1 MSDPVE
7 ILKLL
12 GDLTRIRILLLLKVE
27 ELSVAEL
34 QEILDMGQSRISSHL
49 AILRQADLVEDRR
62 DGKRSYYTLKPIAKS
77 AAGQLVLAALQSV
90 EDVPVVRQDHEN
102 LEHIIT
108 RRKQKAEAYFNTVAG
123 KLGKDYCPGRSWEA
137 MGHLL
142 LQLTPKIEIAD
153 LGAGE
158 GILSQMLARRARMVY
173 CIDNSPR
180 MVEVGLRMAKD
191 NEIENLT
198 YQLGDLEA
206 VPLPDGSVDLA
217 LLSQALHHAQHPP
230 KALAEAFR
238 ILRPGGQIL
247 ILDLNK
253 HLFEKARE
261 LYADQWLGFQPNQL
275 RQWMKQAGFAQPR
288 VDIVSKETQEPY
300 FETLL
305 ATGEKPIEERL

>member
-62 DGKRSYYTLKPIAKS
+62 DGKRSYYTLKPTLKN
-77 AAGQLVLAALQSV
+77 AAGQLILAALQSV
-90 EDVPVVRQDHEN
+90 EEVPVVRQDLEN
-102 LEHIIT
+102 LEHIIS

-142 LQLTPKIEIAD
+142 LQLTPSIEIAD

-158 GILSQMLARRARMVY
+158 GVLSQLLARSAKMVY

-180 MVEVGLRMAKD
+180 MIEVGLRMAKD
-191 NEIENLT
+191 YEIENLT
-198 YQLGDLEA
+198 YQLGDLES
-206 VPLPDGSVDLA
+206 VPLPDASVDLA

-238 ILRPGGQIL
+238 ILRPGGQVL

-275 RQWMKQAGFAQPR
+275 RQWMKQAGFAHLR
-288 VDIVSKETQEPY
+288 IDIVSKETQEPY

-305 ATGEKPIEERL
+305 ATGEKPTEA

>member
-62 DGKRSYYTLKPIAKS
+62 DGKRSYYTLKPIIKNS
-77 AAGQLVLAALQSV
+77 GGQLVMAALQAV
-90 EDVPVVRQDHEN
+90 EEVPVVRQDLDN
-102 LEHIIT
+102 LAHIIS

-142 LQLTPKIEIAD
+142 LQLTPHIDIAD

-158 GILSQMLARRARMVY
+158 GVLSQLLARRARMVY

-180 MVEVGLRMAKD
+180 MVEVGLRLAKD

-198 YQLGDLEA
+198 YHLGDLES
-206 VPLPDGSVDLA
+206 VPLPDESVDLA

-238 ILRPGGQIL
+238 ILRPGGQVL

-253 HLFEKARE
+253 HQFEKARE

-275 RQWMKQAGFAQPR
+275 RQWMKEAGFAQLR
-288 VDIVSKETQEPY
+288 VDIVSKETQEPF

-305 ATGEKPIEERL
+305 AAGEKP